1 MGRPIIKGVENWLI
15 SQFMTPQYSSLPS
28 VYGPVTS
35 WRFGSSLGIDPIGS
49 ISTCSFNCA
58 YCQLGEIEQKTAQ
71 RRVFVPSEQISR
83 DLTDF
88 YPWQVDIV
96 TLSGSGEPTLA
107 LNLGEIL
114 ATVKE
119 MTGLPVAVL
128 TNSTLLDDGEV
139 RQSLRK
145 ADIVAAKLDAVSES
159 QLRRINRPVTGV
171 DWGKIWS
178 GLRQFRQ
185 EWSGKLAIQTMLL
198 ASWSP
203 QDQDH
208 YIHLM
213 QQLQPDE
220 IQLNTPTRPRPQQRQ
235 LETRG
240 NNSLVLAERMQ
251 ILKPVSGEIL
261 ATWAKKIAAATAI
274 PVRCVPL
281 VNS

>member
-1 MGRPIIKGVENWLI
+1 VENWMI
-15 SQFMTPQYSSLPS
+15 SQFMTPQYPSLSS

-58 YCQLGEIEQKTAQ
+58 YCQLGEIEQKTDQ
-71 RRVFVPSEQISR
+71 RRVFVPSEQISH
-83 DLTDF
+83 DLSDF
-88 YPWQVDIV
+88 SPWQVDIV

-128 TNSTLLDDGEV
+128 TNSTLLNDGEV
-139 RQSLRK
+139 RQALKK
-145 ADIVAAKLDAVSES
+145 ADIIAAKLDAVSES
-159 QLRRINRPVTGV
+159 QLGRINRPVTGV

-220 IQLNTPTRPRPQQRQ
+220 IQLNTPTRPRPKQRQ

-240 NNSLVLAERMQ
+240 NNSPALAERMQ

-261 ATWAKKIAAATAI
+261 ATWAKKIAQSTGI

-281 VNS
+281 TNTTP